1 MPSPMLSL
9 HQLTCFLATYE
20 HGSLTAAAEELGYA
34 QPSVSEQIR
43 SLEKSLGVQLF
54 RRVGRGVVPTTVA
67 DTLRPHA
74 EKVLAAVREAQ
85 DAARSAKSLETGTIR
100 FGMFGIARLYAG
112 AGLIADVLARY
123 PGVRVELIGQNST
136 EVAEELRRGRLEA
149 AMLAV
154 STIAS
159 EGLTITPVAR
169 EELVYVSADPANLT
183 GPVTASRLAQSSLV
197 MSETTFRATDSTRQ
211 TLRQMLHA
219 TGRNPQT
226 RIEVEDIETAVEL
239 VGLGYADTIVPRGA
253 ARQLLPRLAPKA
265 GWVPLR
271 PRQYDTFAIVHR
283 AGATLSPA
291 AELMIELATRRI
303 QAIAEPIRPRGGA
316 TVEA

>member
-1 MPSPMLSL
+1 MLSL

-43 SLEKSLGVQLF
+43 ALEKSLGVQLF

-74 EKVLAAVREAQ
+74 ERVLAAVDETRRAVQ
-85 DAARSAKSLETGTIR
+85 SVKSFETGTIR

-112 AGLIADVLARY
+112 SGLIADVLSRY
-123 PGVRVELIGQNST
+123 PGVRVELIGQNSI
-136 EVAEELRRGRLEA
+136 EVAEDLRRGRLEA

-154 STIAS
+154 STVAS

-169 EELVYVSADPANLT
+169 EELVYVSADPTRLET
-183 GPVTASRLAQSSLV
+183 PVTAHRLSLASLV
-197 MSETTFRATDSTRQ
+197 MPETTFRAQDSTRQ
-211 TLRQMLHA
+211 TLRQMLHE

-239 VGLGYADTIVPRGA
+239 VGMGFADTVIPKGA
-253 ARQLLPRLAPKA
+253 AEQLLPRLAPKA
-265 GWVPLR
+265 SWVSLR
-271 PRQYDTFAIVHR
+271 PRQYDTFAVVHR
-283 AGATLSPA
+283 SGATLSPA
-291 AELMIELATRRI
+291 AQLMIELATARI
-303 QAIAEPIRPRGGA
+303 QEIAEPISPRGSA
-316 TVEA
+316 TVGA

>member
-1 MPSPMLSL
+1 MLSL

-43 SLEKSLGVQLF
+43 ALEKSLGVQLF

-67 DTLRPHA
+67 DSLRPHA
-74 EKVLAAVREAQ
+74 EKVLASVDEARRAVQ
-85 DAARSAKSLETGTIR
+85 SVKSFETGTIR

-112 AGLIADVLARY
+112 SGLIADVLTRY
-123 PGVRVELIGQNST
+123 PGVRVELIGQNSI

-154 STIAS
+154 STVAS

-169 EELVYVSADPANLT
+169 EELVYVSADPTHVAS
-183 GPVTASRLAQSSLV
+183 PVTAHRLSQSSLV
-197 MSETTFRATDSTRQ
+197 MPETTFRAQDSTRQ
-211 TLRQMLHA
+211 TLRRMLHE

-239 VGLGYADTIVPRGA
+239 AGMGFADTVIPKGA
-253 ARQLLPRLAPKA
+253 AEQLLPRLAPDA
-265 GWVPLR
+265 GWVSLR
-271 PRQYDTFAIVHR
+271 PRQYDMFAAVHR
-283 AGATLSPA
+283 SGATLSPA
-291 AELMIELATRRI
+291 ARLMIELATKRI
-303 QAIAEPIRPRGGA
+303 QEIAEPITPRGGA
-316 TVEA
+316 TVGA

>member
-1 MPSPMLSL
+1 MLSL

-43 SLEKSLGVQLF
+43 ALEKSLGVQLF

-67 DTLRPHA
+67 DSLRPHA
-74 EKVLAAVREAQ
+74 ERVLAAVDEARRAVQ
-85 DAARSAKSLETGTIR
+85 SVKSFETGTIR

-112 AGLIADVLARY
+112 SGLIADVLARY
-123 PGVRVELIGQNST
+123 PGVRVELIGQNSI
-136 EVAEELRRGRLEA
+136 EVAEDLRRGRLEA

-154 STIAS
+154 STVAS

-169 EELVYVSADPANLT
+169 EELVYVSTDPARLET
-183 GPVTASRLAQSSLV
+183 PVTAHRLSLSSLV
-197 MSETTFRATDSTRQ
+197 MPETTFRAQDSTRQ
-211 TLRQMLHA
+211 TLRQMLHE

-239 VGLGYADTIVPRGA
+239 VGMGYADTVIPKGA
-253 ARQLLPRLAPKA
+253 AAQLLPRLAPDA
-265 GWVPLR
+265 GWVSLR
-271 PRQYDTFAIVHR
+271 PRQYDMFAIVHR
-283 AGATLSPA
+283 TGATLSPA
-291 AELMIELATRRI
+291 ARLMIELATKRI
-303 QAIAEPIRPRGGA
+303 QEIAEPIGPRGGA